1 MAVSERYRRAA
12 LGPFLGLF
20 LALLATAAAAG
31 DACRVAF
38 DIGSSGIR
46 AGASNS
52 GAMPQAEVDYLA
64 PLWAGTGLRDT
75 VAPTIAALREL
86 PQRGGFDAGCERIG
100 VGFSAWRLALQQDA
114 GELHAALAR
123 IHSESGVA
131 VLVVSQGTEGAYAYA
146 GAKRA
151 LGARFSTSHVLDIGG
166 GSLQIA
172 GASSSFG
179 AALGQ
184 KLWQRLLCRRLR
196 ATDVA
201 PCALQPLSGEE
212 LAAAR
217 AIAADSL
224 QDVATALP
232 AGVSLTAT
240 SRPVT
245 RGILPALQR
254 LNGTVT
260 SPRGLRRADIGAAI
274 ERIAALTVTETAE
287 LVASPAKHAAY
298 LLSDL
303 LLVEELMRVTGGE
316 YLKVAEIELNNLA
329 GLLADDR
336 AYAWGRRYDCYLAR
350 LRRSGEQAYA
360 SNPATCTEA
369 EAGTVR

>member
-1 MAVSERYRRAA
+1 MFFSERPRRAA
-12 LGPFLGLF
+12 LGLGLA
-20 LALLATAAAAG
+20 LALLATAVAAG
-31 DACRVAF
+31 ESCRVAF

-52 GAMPQAEVDYLA
+52 SAMPQAEIDYFG
-64 PLWAGTGLRDT
+64 PLWAGVGLRDA
-75 VAPTIAALREL
+75 VAPTITALREL

-114 GELHAALAR
+114 GELQATLAR
-123 IHSESGVA
+123 IRTDSGVA
-131 VLVVSQGTEGAYAYA
+131 ILVVPQDTEGAYAYA

-151 LGARFSTSHVLDIGG
+151 LGAKFTTSHVLDIGG

-184 KLWQRLLCRRLR
+184 KLWQRLLCRKLR
-196 ATDVA
+196 ATDA
-201 PCALQPLSGEE
+201 TPCALQPLSGEE
-212 LAAAR
+212 LATAR
-217 AIAADSL
+217 AIAAESL
-224 QDVATALP
+224 QGVATALP
-232 AGVSLTAT
+232 AGVSMTAT

-254 LNGTVT
+254 LGGTGK
-260 SPRGLRRADIGAAI
+260 GLRHTDIGAAI
-274 ERIAALTVTETAE
+274 ERIAPLTVAETVE
-287 LVASPAKHAAY
+287 LVAKPANYAAY

-303 LLVEELMRVTGGE
+303 LLVEELMRASGVE
-316 YLKVAEIELNNLA
+316 YLKVAEIELNNLT

-336 AYAWGRRYDCYLAR
+336 AYAWGRRYDCYLDR
-350 LRRSGEQAYA
+350 LRRSGEQAY
-360 SNPATCTEA
+360 SSDPATCTAA
-369 EAGTVR
+369 EALR